1 MPGVQSYEDAI
12 FVEISTS
19 TSRIL
24 YFRKETKNSD
34 KVLSTLCHVFENV
47 IATVSIVSLQPL
59 VHAGKVLFPRLPLR
73 MGGPDRQ

>member
-1 MPGVQSYEDAI
+1 MIVSSGI
-12 FVEISTS
+12 LRILFLS

-73 MGGPDRQ
+73 MGGPDGQ